1 MYSNYGITY
10 TDAPNCVRSGGYNG
24 MESPYLT
31 SDNQSGNFAVIRNHS
46 QRERILQIDDQLIAA
61 PNSRPLSM
69 LSSLKE
75 ADCWQSPCSSFSAF
89 RFISGQGKYS
99 SSQRR
104 IRFLSNT
111 IGRSRVFYLVVSG

>member
-24 MESPYLT
+24 MTSPYLT

-61 PNSRPLSM
+61 NEEYKALSGN
-69 LSSLKE
+69 LSTASDAVKDYVQTRIAELKASLTALE
-75 ADCWQSPCSSFSAF
+75 
-89 RFISGQGKYS
+89 
-99 SSQRR
+99 
-104 IRFLSNT
+104 LE
-111 IGRSRVFYLVVSG
+111 RSRLLAIAM